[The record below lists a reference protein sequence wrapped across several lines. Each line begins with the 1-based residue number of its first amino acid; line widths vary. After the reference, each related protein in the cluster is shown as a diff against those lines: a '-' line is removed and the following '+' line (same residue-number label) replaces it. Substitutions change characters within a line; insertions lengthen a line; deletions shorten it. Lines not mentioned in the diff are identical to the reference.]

1 MIDIV
6 ECPIC
11 KSRDLQKF
19 TACNDYTVSHET
31 FQISLCSDC
40 ALGITTPRPDI
51 NKLGEYYQSEEY
63 ISHSGKSSGG
73 LGFLYKIA
81 RSFSLN
87 WKKEQILRHK
97 KGKGEKILDFGCG
110 TGEFLSTMNKAGWEV
125 TGVEPSDSA
134 RLKAEILIARK
145 VHSSLEG
152 ALSEKFDVIT
162 AWHVLEHVP
171 DLTQTIF
178 QLKSLL
184 KKDGIIFI
192 AVPNYQSPDA
202 DFYKEHWAGFD
213 VPRHLWHFSK
223 KTMNTLLELS
233 ELKLIETTPMKLD
246 AYYVSMLS
254 EKYKNNNVLNLIS
267 LLRGFLSGLK
277 SNLKA
282 KKETN
287 HSSLIYISKANEV

>member
-1 MIDIV
+1 MIDIL

-19 TACNDYTVSHET
+19 TQCKDYTVSHET

-40 ALGITTPRPDI
+40 ALGITTPRPDA
-51 NKLGEYYQSEEY
+51 NMLGEYYQSEEY

-73 LGFLYKIA
+73 LGLLYKIA
-81 RSFSLN
+81 RSFSLS
-87 WKKEQILRHK
+87 WKKAQILSQK
-97 KGKGEKILDFGCG
+97 KIGSMLDFGCG
-110 TGEFLSTMNKAGWEV
+110 TGEFLSTMHKAGWEV

-134 RLKAEILIARK
+134 RLKAEILIAQK
-145 VHSSLEG
+145 VYPSLNEV
-152 ALSEKFDVIT
+152 LSQKFDVIT

-184 KKDGIIFI
+184 KKGGIIFI

-202 DFYKEHWAGFD
+202 NFYKEHWAGFD

-223 KTMNTLLELS
+223 KTMTVLLELAKF
-233 ELKLIETTPMKLD
+233 KLIDTTPMKLD

-254 EKYKNNNVLNLIS
+254 EKYKNKNELNIVR

-277 SNLKA
+277 SNFRA
-282 KKETN
+282 KKERN
-287 HSSLIYISKANEV
+287 HSSLIYMAKVNEV

>member
-1 MIDIV
+1 MIDIL

-19 TACNDYTVSHET
+19 TQCKDYTVSHET

-40 ALGITTPRPDI
+40 ALGITTPRPDA
-51 NKLGEYYQSEEY
+51 NMLGEYYQSEEY

-73 LGFLYKIA
+73 LGLLYKIA
-81 RSFSLN
+81 RSFSLS
-87 WKKEQILRHK
+87 WKKAQILSQK
-97 KGKGEKILDFGCG
+97 KIGSMLDFGCG
-110 TGEFLSTMNKAGWEV
+110 TGEFLSTMHKAGWEV

-134 RLKAEILIARK
+134 RLKAEILIAQK
-145 VHSSLEG
+145 VYPSLNEV
-152 ALSEKFDVIT
+152 LSQKFDVIT

-184 KKDGIIFI
+184 KKGGIIFI

-202 DFYKEHWAGFD
+202 NFYKERWAGFD

-223 KTMNTLLELS
+223 KTMTVLLELAKF
-233 ELKLIETTPMKLD
+233 KLIDTTPMKLD

-254 EKYKNNNVLNLIS
+254 EKYKNKNELNIVR

-277 SNLKA
+277 SNFRA
-282 KKETN
+282 KKERN
-287 HSSLIYISKANEV
+287 HSSLIYMAKVNEV